1 MRCNVYVRF
10 LDEQCAVIYALHA
23 PDGTL
28 HGQAI
33 TAILY

>member
-1 MRCNVYVRF
+1 MYVF